1 MFKHILIPT
10 DGSELSE
17 RAVTNGIVFARSIG
31 ARLTVVTVSAPFH
44 IVTMD
49 AMMVTPE
56 TEERYMA
63 DMEQLGQE
71 RLDAIMEKSKAA
83 GVPCETSHVFDNH
96 PYDAII
102 ATAQAKGCDLI
113 LMASHGRRGVAALLL
128 GGETNKVLAHCKIPV
143 LIWR

>member
-17 RAVTNGIVFARSIG
+17 KAVTNGIAFARSIG
-31 ARLTVVTVSAPFH
+31 ARITVVTVSAPFH

-56 TEERYMA
+56 TEERYMT

-71 RLDAIMEKSKAA
+71 RLDAIMEKSKAT
-83 GVPCETSHVFDNH
+83 GVQCETLHVFDNH

-102 ATAQAKGCDLI
+102 STAQDKGCDLI
-113 LMASHGRRGVAALLL
+113 FMASHGRRGVAALLL
-128 GGETNKVLAHCKIPV
+128 GGETNKVLTHCKIPV
-143 LIWR
+143 MVWR

>member
-17 RAVTNGIVFARSIG
+17 KAVTNGIAFARSIG
-31 ARLTVVTVSAPFH
+31 ARLTFMTVSAPFH

-56 TEERYMA
+56 TEERYMV
-63 DMEQLGQE
+63 DMEQLGQD

-83 GVPCETSHVFDNH
+83 GVPCATLHVFDNH

-102 ATAQAKGCDLI
+102 ATAQTKGCDLI

-143 LIWR
+143 LVWR

>member
-1 MFKHILIPT
+1 MFNHILIPT

-17 RAVTNGIVFARSIG
+17 KAVTNGIAFARSIG
-31 ARLTVVTVSAPFH
+31 AKLTVVTASAPFH

-56 TEERYMA
+56 TEERYMK

-71 RLDAIMEKSKAA
+71 RLNAIMEKAKAA
-83 GVPCETSHVFDNH
+83 GVPCETLHVFNNH

-113 LMASHGRRGVAALLL
+113 FMASHGRRGVASLLL
-128 GGETNKVLAHCKIPV
+128 GGETNKVLTHCKIPV
-143 LIWR
+143 MVWR

>member
-10 DGSELSE
+10 DGSDLSE
-17 RAVTNGIVFARSIG
+17 KAVTNGIVFARSIS

-71 RLDAIMEKSKAA
+71 RLDAIMEKSKVA

-102 ATAQAKGCDLI
+102 ATAQAKACDLI

-143 LIWR
+143 LVWR

>member
-17 RAVTNGIVFARSIG
+17 KAVTNGIAFARSIG
-31 ARLTVVTVSAPFH
+31 ARLTVVTASAPFH

-56 TEERYMA
+56 TEERYMN

-71 RLDAIMEKSKAA
+71 RLDAIMEKAKAA
-83 GVPCETSHVFDNH
+83 GVPCETLHVFNNH

-113 LMASHGRRGVAALLL
+113 FMASHGRRGVAALLL
-128 GGETNKVLAHCKIPV
+128 GGETNKVLTHCKIPV
-143 LIWR
+143 MVWR

>member
-1 MFKHILIPT
+1 
-10 DGSELSE
+10 
-17 RAVTNGIVFARSIG
+17 
-31 ARLTVVTVSAPFH
+31 VVTVSAPFH

-71 RLDAIMEKSKAA
+71 RLDAIVEKSRAA
-83 GVPCETSHVFDNH
+83 GVTCETSHVFDNH

-143 LIWR
+143 LVWR

>member
-17 RAVTNGIVFARSIG
+17 MAVSNGIAFALSIG
-31 ARLTVVTVSAPFH
+31 AKLTVITVSAPFH

-56 TEERYMA
+56 TEERYMKE
-63 DMEQLGQE
+63 MEQLAQE
-71 RLDAIMEKSKAA
+71 RLDVIREKSRTA
-83 GVPCETSHVFDNH
+83 GVGCETLHVFDNH

-102 ATAQAKGCDLI
+102 ATAQAGGCDLI
-113 LMASHGRRGVAALLL
+113 FMASHGRRGVAALLL
-128 GGETNKVLAHCKIPV
+128 GGETHKVLTHCKIPV
-143 LIWR
+143 MVWR